1 MVFPWVMK
9 RPGYPW
15 QTGTP
20 VDQGMR
26 WSLMRGTSCNDS
38 VGISGLG
45 SFIPEAVLTS
55 SDMARLS
62 GIPEAV
68 FLEKIGIERKHIAG
82 PDLHPAE
89 MGARAARVAIGDAGI
104 DPRDLDLIVYCS
116 LGYYDYRFWSPAAKI
131 QDETGAKNAYSFEL
145 KNGCNG
151 GNLGLN
157 TCKELLLGDPEK
169 RYALVVCSEKLS
181 VSINYRNKRSLS
193 GFPFADGAVATVL
206 EKNYPGNRL
215 LSYAGI
221 TDGSLADR
229 VRIPYGGTRMPPS
242 EKPSMENDCYL
253 SVDDPEGL
261 DRIFS
266 DIYLRNYLSVI
277 NEALRKSGY
286 SSRDIDHLFM
296 NQVKKSLTLGILA
309 GLALDESRTMV
320 TMKEYGHM
328 GSVDTLFG
336 LAKAQAEGTLC
347 PGDLV
352 VLAGSAIGF
361 SWAATVLKY

>member
-1 MVFPWVMK
+1 
-9 RPGYPW
+9 
-15 QTGTP
+15 
-20 VDQGMR
+20 
-26 WSLMRGTSCNDS
+26 MRGASCGDS

-45 SFIPEAVLTS
+45 YFIPEGVLTS
-55 SDMARLS
+55 SELARLS

-89 MGARAARVAIGDAGI
+89 MGARAARVAIENAGI
-104 DPRDLDLIVYCS
+104 DPCDLDLIVYCS

-157 TCKELLLGDPEK
+157 TCKELLLGDPRK
-169 RYALVVCSEKLS
+169 QYALVVCSEKLS
-181 VSINYRNKRSLS
+181 VSIDYRNIRSLS
-193 GFPFADGAVATVL
+193 GFAFADGAVAAVL
-206 EKNYPGNRL
+206 EKNYAGNSL

-221 TDGSLADR
+221 TDGSLSDR
-229 VRIPYGGTRMPPS
+229 VRIPYGGTRMLPSVNPPEDFS
-242 EKPSMENDCYL
+242 CYL
-253 SVDDPEGL
+253 CVDDPEGL

-277 NEALRKSGY
+277 NETLRKSGY
-286 SSRDIDHLFM
+286 SSRDIDQLFM
-296 NQVKKSLTLGILA
+296 NQVKKSLTHAILA
-309 GLALDESRTMV
+309 GLDLAESRTII

-336 LAKAQAEGTLC
+336 LAKAQAEGKIC
-347 PGDLV
+347 SGDLV

-361 SWAATVLKY
+361 SWAATALKY